1 MLFIVR
7 FITISMFSQSP
18 GLSLVVLHRE
28 NVAMSKNSEVA
39 KIFREIAFILQTEEE
54 KKSEPNTIF
63 KIRSYNRA
71 ADEIQNLSSD
81 IGDIYKKEQL
91 KGLLKI
97 PSIGK
102 AIATKLEEYITTG
115 KIHYYDELKE
125 KLPIDV
131 SQFFGLE
138 GIGPKTIKMLYDN
151 LGIKN
156 ISDLEKAALEGKI
169 KSVPGF
175 SQKKEELILKKIQ
188 FFRKDGG
195 RRLIGEIYPL
205 VRRIEERLSGNTGV
219 KQAVAVGSFRRMKET
234 IGDIDFLVSVMSE
247 KDGDNII
254 DYFVNMPEVNEI
266 SGRGLSKAFVK
277 LNNGIDADL
286 LVVPQESFGA
296 AMQYFTGSKEHGVA
310 MRKIAISKGLRLN
323 EWGVFDKQNFRVAGA
338 TEEEVYQ
345 ALGLEWIPP
354 EMRENRGE
362 IELAKIGKNGM
373 EKEEKGRLPQ
383 LIAYDDL
390 KGDLQVHSNNT
401 DGTMSIEVMALNA
414 RDKFGL
420 SYIAISDHTKS
431 LRLTN
436 GLDEKQLLNQANTI
450 AELNDKIKMNNNN
463 KHFRILSSAEV
474 NILKDG
480 SLDISNN
487 VLDKLD
493 IVGAAIHSHFSLPIE
508 LQTAR
513 LISAAQNP
521 SIDII
526 FHPTGRIINRREG
539 YPVNISKLI
548 EVANESN
555 TILEIDAHYD
565 RLDLKDEF
573 IRMAVEN
580 NVKLVIDSDA
590 HHPLHYA
597 FLIFGIGQARRGWA
611 NKSDILN
618 TLSAKGLL
626 DSLK

>member
-1 MLFIVR
+1 
-7 FITISMFSQSP
+7 
-18 GLSLVVLHRE
+18 
-28 NVAMSKNSEVA
+28 
-39 KIFREIAFILQTEEE
+39 
-54 KKSEPNTIF
+54 
-63 KIRSYNRA
+63 
-71 ADEIQNLSSD
+71 
-81 IGDIYKKEQL
+81 
-91 KGLLKI
+91 
-97 PSIGK
+97 
-102 AIATKLEEYITTG
+102 
-115 KIHYYDELKE
+115 
-125 KLPIDV
+125 
-131 SQFFGLE
+131 
-138 GIGPKTIKMLYDN
+138 
-151 LGIKN
+151 
-156 ISDLEKAALEGKI
+156 
-169 KSVPGF
+169 
-175 SQKKEELILKKIQ
+175 
-188 FFRKDGG
+188 
-195 RRLIGEIYPL
+195 
-205 VRRIEERLSGNTGV
+205 
-219 KQAVAVGSFRRMKET
+219 MKET
-234 IGDIDFLVSVMSE
+234 IGDIDYLVSVMSE
-247 KDGDNII
+247 KDGDNVI
-254 DYFVNMPEVNEI
+254 DYFIDMPEVKEV
-266 SGRGLSKAFVK
+266 SGRGSSKAFVK

-286 LVVPQESFGA
+286 LVVPEESFGA

-310 MRKIAISKGLRLN
+310 MRKIAISKGLHLN
-323 EWGVFDKQNFRVAGA
+323 EWGVFDKQNHRIAGA
-338 TEEEVYQ
+338 TEEEVYRV
-345 ALGLEWIPP
+345 LGLEWIPP

-362 IELAKIGKNGM
+362 IKLAKMGKNGM
-373 EKEEKGRLPQ
+373 EKEEDKVRLPQ

-401 DGTMSIEVMALNA
+401 DGTMTIEEMALNA

-450 AELNDKIKMNNNN
+450 GELNDKIKMNNNNKN

-508 LQTAR
+508 LQTDR
-513 LISAAQNP
+513 LIDAARNP

-539 YPVNISKLI
+539 YPVNIPKLI

-611 NKSDILN
+611 KKSDILN

-626 DSLK
+626 NSLK

>member
-1 MLFIVR
+1 
-7 FITISMFSQSP
+7 
-18 GLSLVVLHRE
+18 
-28 NVAMSKNSEVA
+28 MSKNSEAA
-39 KIFREIAFILQTEEE
+39 KIFREIAFILQILEE
-54 KKSEPNTIF
+54 KESEPNTIF

-81 IGDIYKKEQL
+81 IADIYKKEKL

-125 KLPIDV
+125 KLPIDI

-138 GIGPKTIKMLYDN
+138 SIGPKTIKTLYDN

-169 KSVPGF
+169 RNVPGF
-175 SQKKEELILKKIQ
+175 SEKKEELILKKIQ
-188 FFRKDGG
+188 FFRKGGG

-205 VRRIEERLSGNTGV
+205 ARRIEERLSAKTGV
-219 KQAVAVGSFRRMKET
+219 KQAVVVGSFRRMKET
-234 IGDIDFLVSVMSE
+234 IGDIDYLVSVMSE

-254 DYFVNMPEVNEI
+254 DYFVNMPEVKEI
-266 SGRGLSKAFVK
+266 SGRGPSKAFVK

-286 LVVPQESFGA
+286 LVVPEESFGS
-296 AMQYFTGSKEHGVA
+296 AMQYFTGSKEHGIA

-323 EWGVFDKQNFRVAGA
+323 EWGVFDKQNQRVAGE
-338 TEEEVYQ
+338 TEEGVYQ
-345 ALGLEWIPP
+345 VLGLEWIPP

-362 IELAKIGKNGM
+362 IELAKMWKNRM
-373 EKEEKGRLPQ
+373 EKEEGTEEKARLQQ
-383 LIAYDDL
+383 LITYYDL
-390 KGDLQVHSNNT
+390 KGDLQVHTHYT
-401 DGTMSIEVMALNA
+401 DGTMSIEEMALNA
-414 RDKFGL
+414 RDTFGL

-431 LRLTN
+431 LRLVN

-450 AELNDKIKMNNNN
+450 AELNDKIKMNSNNKN
-463 KHFRILSSAEV
+463 KHFCILSSAEV

-487 VLDKLD
+487 ILDKLD

-513 LISAAQNP
+513 LINAAQNP

-539 YPVNISKLI
+539 YPVNIPKLI

-555 TILEIDAHYD
+555 TILEIDAYYD
-565 RLDLKDEF
+565 RLDLKDEY
-573 IRMAVEN
+573 IRMSVEN

-590 HHPLHYA
+590 HHPLHYT

-611 NKSDILN
+611 KKSDILN
-618 TLSAKGLL
+618 TLSAKELL
-626 DSLK
+626 DNLK

>member
-1 MLFIVR
+1 
-7 FITISMFSQSP
+7 
-18 GLSLVVLHRE
+18 
-28 NVAMSKNSEVA
+28 MSKNSEVA
-39 KIFREIAFILQTEEE
+39 KIFREIAFILQTADE
-54 KKSEPNTIF
+54 KKSDPNIIF
-63 KIRSYNRA
+63 KIRSYNKA
-71 ADEIQNLSSD
+71 ADEIQNLSSE
-81 IGDIYKKEQL
+81 IGEIYKKDKL

-125 KLPIDV
+125 KLPVDV

-138 GIGPKTIKMLYDN
+138 GIGPKTIKTLYSN

-156 ISDLEKAALEGKI
+156 IPDLEKAALEGKI
-169 KSVPGF
+169 RSIPGF

-188 FFRKDGG
+188 FFKKSGG
-195 RRLIGEIYPL
+195 RRLIGEVYPL

-234 IGDIDFLVSVMSE
+234 IGDIDYLVSVISQ
-247 KDGDNII
+247 KDGNNII
-254 DYFVNMPEVNEI
+254 DYFVNMPEVKEI
-266 SGRGLSKAFVK
+266 IGRGSSKAFVK

-286 LVVPQESFGA
+286 LVVPEESFGA

-310 MRKIAISKGLRLN
+310 MRKIAISEGLRLN
-323 EWGVFDKQNFRVAGA
+323 EWGVFDKQNHRVAGA
-338 TEEEVYQ
+338 TEEDVYRV
-345 ALGLEWIPP
+345 LGLEWIPP
-354 EMRENRGE
+354 EMREDRGE
-362 IELAKIGKNGM
+362 LKIAKIGKKGI
-373 EKEEKGRLPQ
+373 EKKDRVRFSQ

-390 KGDLQVHSNNT
+390 KGDLQVHSNYT
-401 DGTMSIEVMALNA
+401 DGTMSIEEMALNA
-414 RDKFGL
+414 RDSFGL

-450 AELNDKIKMNNNN
+450 AEINDKIKINNNSKN
-463 KHFRILSSAEV
+463 KHFRIFTSAEV

-493 IVGAAIHSHFSLPIE
+493 IVGAAVHSHFSLPIE
-508 LQTAR
+508 SQTAR

-526 FHPTGRIINRREG
+526 FHPTGRIINQREG
-539 YPVNISKLI
+539 YPINISKLI
-548 EVANESN
+548 EIANKSN
-555 TILEIDAHYD
+555 TILEIDAHYN

-573 IRMAVEN
+573 IRMAIEN

-597 FLIFGIGQARRGWA
+597 FLRFGIGQARRGWA
-611 NKSDILN
+611 KKSDILN
-618 TLSAKGLL
+618 TLSAKELL

>member
-1 MLFIVR
+1 
-7 FITISMFSQSP
+7 
-18 GLSLVVLHRE
+18 
-28 NVAMSKNSEVA
+28 MSTNSEVA
-39 KIFREIAFILQTEEE
+39 KIFREIAFILQTAEE
-54 KKSEPNTIF
+54 KKSESTTIF

-71 ADEIQNLSSD
+71 ADEIENLYSD
-81 IGDIYKKEQL
+81 IGDIYKKEKL
-91 KGLLKI
+91 KGLLEI

-125 KLPIDV
+125 KLPVDV

-138 GIGPKTIKMLYDN
+138 GIGPKTIKTLYGN

-169 KSVPGF
+169 RSVPGF

-188 FFRKDGG
+188 FFRKGGG
-195 RRLIGEIYPL
+195 RRLIGEVYPL
-205 VRRIEERLSGNTGV
+205 VRRIEERLSGNTAV
-219 KQAVAVGSFRRMKET
+219 KQAIAVGSFRRMKET
-234 IGDIDFLVSVMSE
+234 IGDIDYLVSVMSE
-247 KDGDNII
+247 KDGDNVI
-254 DYFVNMPEVNEI
+254 DYFIDMPEVMEV
-266 SGRGLSKAFVK
+266 SGRGSSKAFVK

-286 LVVPQESFGA
+286 LVVPEESFGA

-310 MRKIAISKGLRLN
+310 MRKIAISKGLHLN
-323 EWGVFDKQNFRVAGA
+323 EWGVFDKQNHRIAGA
-338 TEEEVYQ
+338 TEEEVYRV
-345 ALGLEWIPP
+345 LGLEWIPP

-362 IELAKIGKNGM
+362 IKLAKMGKNGM
-373 EKEEKGRLPQ
+373 EKEEDKVRLPQ

-401 DGTMSIEVMALNA
+401 DGTMTIEEMALNA

-463 KHFRILSSAEV
+463 KNKHFRILSSAEV

-513 LISAAQNP
+513 LIDAARNP

-539 YPVNISKLI
+539 YPVNIPKLI

-611 NKSDILN
+611 KKSDILN

>member
-1 MLFIVR
+1 
-7 FITISMFSQSP
+7 
-18 GLSLVVLHRE
+18 
-28 NVAMSKNSEVA
+28 MSTNSEVA
-39 KIFREIAFILQTEEE
+39 KIFREIAFILQTAEE
-54 KKSEPNTIF
+54 KKSEPTAIF

-71 ADEIQNLSSD
+71 ADEIENLYFD
-81 IGDIYKKEQL
+81 IGDIYKKEKL
-91 KGLLKI
+91 KGLLEI

-125 KLPIDV
+125 KLPVDV

-138 GIGPKTIKMLYDN
+138 GIGPKTIKTLYGN

-156 ISDLEKAALEGKI
+156 ISDLEKAALDGKI
-169 KSVPGF
+169 RSVPGF
-175 SQKKEELILKKIQ
+175 SQKKEELILKKIE
-188 FFRKDGG
+188 FFRKGGG
-195 RRLIGEIYPL
+195 RRLIGEVYPL
-205 VRRIEERLSGNTGV
+205 VRRIEERLSGNTAV

-234 IGDIDFLVSVMSE
+234 IGDIDYLVSVMSE

-254 DYFVNMPEVNEI
+254 DYFIAMPEVKEV
-266 SGRGLSKAFVK
+266 SGRGSSKAFVK

-286 LVVPQESFGA
+286 LVVPEESFGA

-310 MRKIAISKGLRLN
+310 IRKIAISKGLHLN
-323 EWGVFDKQNFRVAGA
+323 EWGVFDKQNHRIAGA

-345 ALGLEWIPP
+345 VLDLEWIPP

-362 IELAKIGKNGM
+362 IKLAKMGKNGM
-373 EKEEKGRLPQ
+373 EKEEKVRLPQ

-401 DGTMSIEVMALNA
+401 DGTMSIEEMALNA

-463 KHFRILSSAEV
+463 KNKHFRILSSAEV

-508 LQTAR
+508 LQTSR
-513 LISAAQNP
+513 LIDAARNP

-539 YPVNISKLI
+539 YPVNIPKLI

-611 NKSDILN
+611 KKSDILN

>member
-1 MLFIVR
+1 
-7 FITISMFSQSP
+7 
-18 GLSLVVLHRE
+18 
-28 NVAMSKNSEVA
+28 MSTNSEVA
-39 KIFREIAFILQTEEE
+39 KIFREIAFILQTAEE
-54 KKSEPNTIF
+54 KKSESTTIF

-71 ADEIQNLSSD
+71 ADEIENLYSD
-81 IGDIYKKEQL
+81 IGDIYKKEKL
-91 KGLLKI
+91 KGLLEI

-125 KLPIDV
+125 KLPVDV

-138 GIGPKTIKMLYDN
+138 GIGPKTIKTLYGN

-169 KSVPGF
+169 RSVPGF

-188 FFRKDGG
+188 FFRKGGG
-195 RRLIGEIYPL
+195 RRLIGEVYPL
-205 VRRIEERLSGNTGV
+205 VRRIEERLSGNTAV

-234 IGDIDFLVSVMSE
+234 IGDIDYLVSVMSE
-247 KDGDNII
+247 KDGDNVI
-254 DYFVNMPEVNEI
+254 DYFIDMPEVKEV
-266 SGRGLSKAFVK
+266 SGRGSSKAFVK

-286 LVVPQESFGA
+286 LVVPEESFGA

-310 MRKIAISKGLRLN
+310 MRKIAISKGLHLN
-323 EWGVFDKQNFRVAGA
+323 EWGVFDKQNHRIAGA
-338 TEEEVYQ
+338 TEEEVYRV
-345 ALGLEWIPP
+345 LGLEWIPP

-362 IELAKIGKNGM
+362 IKLAKMGKNGM
-373 EKEEKGRLPQ
+373 EKEEDKVRLPQ

-401 DGTMSIEVMALNA
+401 DGTMTIEEMALNA

-420 SYIAISDHTKS
+420 SYIAISNHTKS

-450 AELNDKIKMNNNN
+450 GELNDKIKMNNNNKN

-508 LQTAR
+508 LQTDR
-513 LISAAQNP
+513 LIDAARNP

-539 YPVNISKLI
+539 YPVNIPKLI

-611 NKSDILN
+611 KKSDILN

-626 DSLK
+626 NSLK

>member
-1 MLFIVR
+1 
-7 FITISMFSQSP
+7 
-18 GLSLVVLHRE
+18 
-28 NVAMSKNSEVA
+28 MSKNSEVA
-39 KIFREIAFILQTEEE
+39 KIFREIAFILQTEDE
-54 KKSEPNTIF
+54 KKSEPNIIF
-63 KIRSYNRA
+63 KIRSYNKA

-81 IGDIYKKEQL
+81 IGDIYKKDKL

-102 AIATKLEEYITTG
+102 AIASKLEEYITTG
-115 KIHYYDELKE
+115 KIHYYEELKE
-125 KLPIDV
+125 KLPVDV

-138 GIGPKTIKMLYDN
+138 GIGPKTIKTLYGN

-169 KSVPGF
+169 RSIPGF

-188 FFRKDGG
+188 FFRKSGG
-195 RRLIGEIYPL
+195 RRLIGEVYPL

-234 IGDIDFLVSVMSE
+234 IGDIDYLVSVISE
-247 KDGDNII
+247 KDGNNII
-254 DYFVNMPEVNEI
+254 DYFVNMPEVKEI
-266 SGRGLSKAFVK
+266 IGRGSSKAFVK

-286 LVVPQESFGA
+286 LVVPEESFGA

-310 MRKIAISKGLRLN
+310 MRKIAISEGLRLN
-323 EWGVFDKQNFRVAGA
+323 EWGVFDKQNHRVAGA
-338 TEEEVYQ
+338 TEEEVYRV
-345 ALGLEWIPP
+345 LGLDWIPP

-362 IELAKIGKNGM
+362 IKIAKM
-373 EKEEKGRLPQ
+373 EKKGIEKEDKLRLSQ

-390 KGDLQVHSNNT
+390 KGDLQVHSNYT
-401 DGTMSIEVMALNA
+401 DGTMSIEEMALNA
-414 RDKFGL
+414 RDRFGL

-450 AELNDKIKMNNNN
+450 AEINDKIKINNNSNN

-493 IVGAAIHSHFSLPIE
+493 IVGAAVHSHFSLPIE

-526 FHPTGRIINRREG
+526 FHPTGRIINQREG

-555 TILEIDAHYD
+555 TILEIDAHYN

-573 IRMAVEN
+573 IRMAIEN

-611 NKSDILN
+611 KKSDILN
-618 TLSAKGLL
+618 TLSAKELL

>member
-1 MLFIVR
+1 
-7 FITISMFSQSP
+7 
-18 GLSLVVLHRE
+18 
-28 NVAMSKNSEVA
+28 MSKNSEVA
-39 KIFREIAFILQTEEE
+39 KIFREIAFILQTENE
-54 KKSEPNTIF
+54 KKSEPNIIF
-63 KIRSYNRA
+63 KIRSYNKA

-81 IGDIYKKEQL
+81 IGDIYKKDKL

-102 AIATKLEEYITTG
+102 AIASKLEEYITTG
-115 KIHYYDELKE
+115 KIHYYEELKE
-125 KLPIDV
+125 KLPVDV

-138 GIGPKTIKMLYDN
+138 GIGPKTIKTLYGN

-169 KSVPGF
+169 RSIPGF

-188 FFRKDGG
+188 FFRKSGG
-195 RRLIGEIYPL
+195 RRLIGEVYPL

-234 IGDIDFLVSVMSE
+234 IGDIDYLVSVISE
-247 KDGDNII
+247 KDGNNII
-254 DYFVNMPEVNEI
+254 DYFVNMPEVKEI
-266 SGRGLSKAFVK
+266 IGRGSSKAFVK

-286 LVVPQESFGA
+286 LVVPEESFGA

-310 MRKIAISKGLRLN
+310 MRKIAISEGLRLN
-323 EWGVFDKQNFRVAGA
+323 EWGVFDKQNHRVAGA
-338 TEEEVYQ
+338 TEEEVYRV
-345 ALGLEWIPP
+345 LGLDWIPP

-362 IELAKIGKNGM
+362 IKIAKM
-373 EKEEKGRLPQ
+373 EKKGIEKEDKLRLSQ

-390 KGDLQVHSNNT
+390 KGDLQVHSNYT
-401 DGTMSIEVMALNA
+401 DGTMSIEEMALNA
-414 RDKFGL
+414 RDRFGL

-450 AELNDKIKMNNNN
+450 AEINDKIKINNNSKN

-526 FHPTGRIINRREG
+526 FHPTGRIINQREG

-555 TILEIDAHYD
+555 TILEIDAHYN
-565 RLDLKDEF
+565 RRDLTDEF
-573 IRMAVEN
+573 IRMAIEN

-611 NKSDILN
+611 KKSDILN
-618 TLSAKGLL
+618 TLSAKELL

>member
-1 MLFIVR
+1 
-7 FITISMFSQSP
+7 
-18 GLSLVVLHRE
+18 
-28 NVAMSKNSEVA
+28 MSKNSEAA
-39 KIFREIAFILQTEEE
+39 KIFREIAFILQTLEE

-115 KIHYYDELKE
+115 NIHYYDELKE
-125 KLPIDV
+125 KLPVDV

-138 GIGPKTIKMLYDN
+138 GIGPKTIKMLYYN

-169 KSVPGF
+169 RRVPGF

-188 FFRKDGG
+188 FFRKGGG
-195 RRLIGEIYPL
+195 RRLIGEVYPL
-205 VRRIEERLSGNTGV
+205 VRRIEERLSGNTGI
-219 KQAVAVGSFRRMKET
+219 KQAVVVGSFRRMKET
-234 IGDIDFLVSVMSE
+234 IGDIDYLVSVMSE

-254 DYFVNMPEVNEI
+254 DYFVNMPEVKEV

-286 LVVPQESFGA
+286 LVVPEESFGA
-296 AMQYFTGSKEHGVA
+296 AMQYFTGSKEHGIA
-310 MRKIAISKGLRLN
+310 MRKIAISKGFRLN
-323 EWGVFDKQNFRVAGA
+323 EWGVFDKENHRIAGA
-338 TEEEVYQ
+338 TEEGVYQ
-345 ALGLEWIPP
+345 VLGLEWVPP

-362 IELAKIGKNGM
+362 IELAKIEKNGTEKK
-373 EKEEKGRLPQ
+373 EKEAEKARLSQ

-401 DGTMSIEVMALNA
+401 DGTMSIEEMALNA

-436 GLDEKQLLNQANTI
+436 GLDEKQLLSQADTI
-450 AELNDKIKMNNNN
+450 AELNDKIKINNDNN

-508 LQTAR
+508 LQTTR
-513 LISAAQNP
+513 LINAAQNP

-555 TILEIDAHYD
+555 TILEIDSYYD

-611 NKSDILN
+611 KKSDILN
-618 TLSAKGLL
+618 TLTANELL
-626 DSLK
+626 DKLK

>member
-1 MLFIVR
+1 
-7 FITISMFSQSP
+7 
-18 GLSLVVLHRE
+18 
-28 NVAMSKNSEVA
+28 MSKNSEVA
-39 KIFREIAFILQTEEE
+39 KIFREIAFILQTADE
-54 KKSEPNTIF
+54 KKSEPNIIF
-63 KIRSYNRA
+63 KIKSYNKA
-71 ADEIQNLSSD
+71 ADEIQNLSSE
-81 IGDIYKKEQL
+81 IGEIYKKDKL
-91 KGLLKI
+91 KGLLNI

-125 KLPIDV
+125 KLPVDV
-131 SQFFGLE
+131 SQFFRLE
-138 GIGPKTIKMLYDN
+138 GIGPKTIKTLYSN

-156 ISDLEKAALEGKI
+156 IPDLEKAALEGKI
-169 KSVPGF
+169 RSIPGF

-188 FFRKDGG
+188 FFKKSGG
-195 RRLIGEIYPL
+195 RRLIGEVYPL

-234 IGDIDFLVSVMSE
+234 IGDIDYLVSVISQ
-247 KDGDNII
+247 KDGNNII
-254 DYFVNMPEVNEI
+254 DYFINMPEVKEI
-266 SGRGLSKAFVK
+266 IGRGSSKAFVK

-286 LVVPQESFGA
+286 LVVPEESFGA

-323 EWGVFDKQNFRVAGA
+323 EWGVFDKQNHRVAGA
-338 TEEEVYQ
+338 TEEDVYRV
-345 ALGLEWIPP
+345 LGLEWIPP

-362 IELAKIGKNGM
+362 LKIAKIEKNGI
-373 EKEEKGRLPQ
+373 EKEDKVRLSQ

-390 KGDLQVHSNNT
+390 KGDLQVHSNYT
-401 DGTMSIEVMALNA
+401 DGTMSIEEMALNA
-414 RDKFGL
+414 RDRFGL

-450 AELNDKIKMNNNN
+450 AEINDKIKINNNSKN
-463 KHFRILSSAEV
+463 KDFRILSSAEV

-487 VLDKLD
+487 ILDKLD
-493 IVGAAIHSHFSLPIE
+493 IVGVAIHSHFSLPIE
-508 LQTAR
+508 SQTAR

-526 FHPTGRIINRREG
+526 FHPTGRIINQREG
-539 YPVNISKLI
+539 YPINISKLI
-548 EVANESN
+548 EIANKSN
-555 TILEIDAHYD
+555 TILEIDAHYN

-573 IRMAVEN
+573 IRMAIEN

-597 FLIFGIGQARRGWA
+597 FLRFGIGQARRGWA
-611 NKSDILN
+611 KKSDILN
-618 TLSAKGLL
+618 TLSAKELL

>member
-1 MLFIVR
+1 
-7 FITISMFSQSP
+7 
-18 GLSLVVLHRE
+18 
-28 NVAMSKNSEVA
+28 MSKNSEAA
-39 KIFREIAFILQTEEE
+39 KIFREIAFILQILEE
-54 KKSEPNTIF
+54 KESEPNIIF

-81 IGDIYKKEQL
+81 IGDIYKKEKL

-115 KIHYYDELKE
+115 KIRYYDELKE
-125 KLPIDV
+125 KLPVDI

-138 GIGPKTIKMLYDN
+138 GIGPKTIKTLYDN

-156 ISDLEKAALEGKI
+156 IPDLEKVALEGKI
-169 KSVPGF
+169 RNVPGF
-175 SQKKEELILKKIQ
+175 SEKKEELILKRIQ
-188 FFRKDGG
+188 FFRKGGG
-195 RRLIGEIYPL
+195 RRLIGEVYPL
-205 VRRIEERLSGNTGV
+205 ARRIEERLSGNSGV
-219 KQAVAVGSFRRMKET
+219 KQAVVVGSFRRMKET
-234 IGDIDFLVSVMSE
+234 IGDIDYLVSVISE

-254 DYFVNMPEVNEI
+254 DYFVNMPEVKEV
-266 SGRGLSKAFVK
+266 SGRGPSKAFVK

-286 LVVPQESFGA
+286 LVVPEESFGA
-296 AMQYFTGSKEHGVA
+296 AMQYFTGSKEHGIA
-310 MRKIAISKGLRLN
+310 MRKLAISKGLRLN
-323 EWGVFDKQNFRVAGA
+323 EWGVFDKQNQRIAGES
-338 TEEEVYQ
+338 EEGVYQ
-345 ALGLEWIPP
+345 TLGLEWIPP

-362 IELAKIGKNGM
+362 IELAKKENKGM
-373 EKEEKGRLPQ
+373 EKEKEEEKSRLPQ

-390 KGDLQVHSNNT
+390 RGDLQVHSNNT
-401 DGTMSIEVMALNA
+401 DGTMSIEEMALNA

-431 LRLTN
+431 LRLAN
-436 GLDEKQLLNQANTI
+436 GLDEKQLLNQANII
-450 AELNDKIKMNNNN
+450 AELNDKIKVNNNNNNNN

-513 LISAAQNP
+513 LVNAAQNP

-548 EVANESN
+548 EVAIESN
-555 TILEIDAHYD
+555 TILEIDAYYD

-573 IRMAVEN
+573 IRMTVEN

-611 NKSDILN
+611 EKSDILN
-618 TLSAKGLL
+618 TLSSKELL
-626 DSLK
+626 DNLK